1 MNKCARPGSGQAR
14 SSDSSLPSSFWR
26 SAVMR
31 RWAVSM
37 SLSKS
42 PSERLLIQG
51 PCKRMAASN
60 VCLPCRSE
68 RRVAPAGDAGWPRMR
83 RALQRAIASAVVK
96 GPVDFRW
103 ALQRAHGAGIP
114 CWSRYCRQIL
124 AYALRVSH
132 FSALNDRFEAAIDH
146 ALAVEW
152 HGIPL
157 GLHAGIRHHLV
168 PSRLAHLL

>member
-1 MNKCARPGSGQAR
+1 MQSFAKPSALGLLQ
-14 SSDSSLPSSFWR
+14 SSLAEAFEELCHRSRRVRDVALDPSNR
-26 SAVMR
+26 
-31 RWAVSM
+31 
-37 SLSKS
+37 
-42 PSERLLIQG
+42 II
-51 PCKRMAASN
+51 RMQFF
-60 VCLPCRSE
+60 RSE

-132 FSALNDRFEAAIDH
+132 FSALNDRFEAGLGHAQFAGLDAIH
-146 ALAVEW
+146 
-152 HGIPL
+152 I
-157 GLHAGIRHHLV
+157 IV
-168 PSRLAHLL
+168 PSFVTITHRA